1 MSSMGRILL
10 ADDEAV
16 FAEATADLLRREGYQ
31 VDTVADAAA
40 AIAAAESEDYDLVI
54 SDLEMP
60 GNDDLALLRRLAE
73 SRGGLPVIVVTGY
86 PSVRSAMTCIDLP
99 VAAYLTKPVTFA
111 QLHAKAIEAIRRYR
125 AWQAMR
131 RSEARAAAWQQ
142 EVAAIADVAPENG
155 GVDSFL
161 ALTLRNVMGSITDL
175 QQLGQA
181 ALTGAPRQAHACQII
196 NCPRGAQ
203 LTQAIKETIDVLES
217 TKGSFKSKA
226 LGELRHKLELLLE
239 FGTH

>member
-1 MSSMGRILL
+1 MSTMGRILL
-10 ADDEAV
+10 ADDETV
-16 FAEATADLLRREGYQ
+16 FAEATADLLRREGYD
-31 VDTVADAAA
+31 VDTVGDAPA
-40 AIAAAESEDYDLVI
+40 AIAATEAREYDLVI

-86 PSVRSAMTCIDLP
+86 PSTRSAMVCIDLP
-99 VAAYLTKPVTFA
+99 VAAYLTKPIDFTTLRDKSVD
-111 QLHAKAIEAIRRYR
+111 AIRRYR

-131 RSEARAAAWQQ
+131 QSEARAAAWRD
-142 EVAAIADVAPENG
+142 ELASLAEATPGGA

-175 QQLGQA
+175 QQIGQA
-181 ALTGAPRQAHACQII
+181 AITGTPKHAHACQII

-203 LTQAIKETIDVLES
+203 LTQAIKETVEILES

-226 LGELRHKLELLLE
+226 LGDLRHKLELLLSVS
-239 FGTH
+239 

>member
-16 FAEATADLLRREGYQ
+16 FAEATADLLRREGFA
-31 VDTVADAAA
+31 VDTVGDAPA
-40 AIAAAESEDYDLVI
+40 AIAAVEATDYDLVI

-99 VAAYLTKPVTFA
+99 VAGYLTKPVEFA
-111 QLHAKAIEAIRRYR
+111 DLRDRAVEAVRRYR

-131 RSEARAAAWQQ
+131 RNEARIASWQQ
-142 EVAAIADVAPENG
+142 EMHAMAEAPPG
-155 GVDSFL
+155 SAGVDSFL
-161 ALTLRNVMGSITDL
+161 ALTLRNVMGSLTDL
-175 QQLGQA
+175 QHIGQA
-181 ALTGAPRQAHACQII
+181 ALTGTPAQAHACQLI
-196 NCPRGAQ
+196 NCPRGSQ
-203 LTQAIKETIDVLES
+203 LQQAIKETVDVIES

-226 LGELRHKLELLLE
+226 LGDLRRKLELLLS
-239 FGTH
+239 HA